1 MKHILNFG
9 EIIKTKSGLDTN
21 LLYIEDAEFIG
32 KSMRQVLVECIV
44 CKKRVIKLL
53 ASIRSG
59 TTNSCGDKRC
69 KLKTYRTPFSYKI
82 GEKITDY
89 YSYLGEDLEKST
101 SNHRYILVEC
111 ICGTKTSS
119 RIDNV
124 KNNEGCKNC
133 GRIKRR
139 NTYCKNTEDSLIK
152 ALYNSYASNAKK
164 RNYDFQILF
173 ENFKELI
180 FKECYYCG
188 DIESNEYKRNYRSI
202 KYNGIDRLDNTKSYY
217 PENIVT
223 CCGTCNFMKNKSSLD
238 DFYSKIEK
246 IFNRLKK

>member
-1 MKHILNFG
+1 MSKQVIRMWNALNTIAKQYQSPQ
-9 EIIKTKSGLDTN
+9 EL
-21 LLYIEDAEFIG
+21 
-32 KSMRQVLVECIV
+32 
-44 CKKRVIKLL
+44 KR
-53 ASIRSG
+53 
-59 TTNSCGDKRC
+59 NS
-69 KLKTYRTPFSYKI
+69 
-82 GEKITDY
+82 EKITDY

-164 RNYDFQILF
+164 RN
-173 ENFKELI
+173 
-180 FKECYYCG
+180 
-188 DIESNEYKRNYRSI
+188 
-202 KYNGIDRLDNTKSYY
+202 
-217 PENIVT
+217 
-223 CCGTCNFMKNKSSLD
+223 NK
-238 DFYSKIEK
+238 
-246 IFNRLKK
+246 